1 MSTAGRADLE
11 LYEGRFTEAAKL
23 LEKGAAA
30 DLAAKANDSA
40 ADKYAALAYTQTTRG
55 NMKEAV
61 AAAEKALA
69 TSQSV
74 KMRFLAARAFVEA
87 GALPKAQKLAGSLS
101 SDIRPEP
108 QAYAKII
115 EGLIALKNKD
125 HAKSIKDLND
135 ANKLLDTWIGRF
147 DLGRAYIEAE
157 AFTEATSE
165 LDRCIARRGE
175 SLALFL
181 DEAPTA
187 GYFPIVYYF
196 MGRAREGLK
205 SSGAAESYRAYLSLR
220 GNAGEDPLL
229 SEIHRRLGQ

>member
-1 MSTAGRADLE
+1 
-11 LYEGRFTEAAKL
+11 
-23 LEKGAAA
+23 
-30 DLAAKANDSA
+30 
-40 ADKYAALAYTQTTRG
+40 
-55 NMKEAV
+55 
-61 AAAEKALA
+61 
-69 TSQSV
+69 
-74 KMRFLAARAFVEA
+74 VEA
-87 GALPKAQKLAGSLS
+87 DELPKAQKLADSLS
-101 SDIRPEP
+101 SDIRPGP
-108 QAYAKII
+108 QAYGKII

-125 HAKSIKDLND
+125 RVKAIKDLND

-187 GYFPIVYYF
+187 GYFPAVYYF
-196 MGRAREGLK
+196 MARAQEGLK
-205 SSGAAESYRAYLSLR
+205 SPGSADSYRTYLSLR

-229 SEIHRRLGQ
+229 PEIHRRLGQ